1 MFCQRQTMQHH
12 MERGVRQI
20 EKQARKNGMLKHDS
34 GAGSR
39 EQLGMMSN
47 GRDASKGLTK
57 RGNKSKA
64 KRDTRNIQIRSNKSE
79 SSSLHIQQLA
89 DPNKGRMNG
98 VLSSMCV
105 ALVDS

>member
-1 MFCQRQTMQHH
+1 MSKR
-12 MERGVRQI
+12 
-20 EKQARKNGMLKHDS
+20 NS

-39 EQLGMMSN
+39 ERLGTMSD

-57 RGNKSKA
+57 GGNESKA
-64 KRDTRNIQIRSNKSE
+64 KRDTRNIRIRSNKSE
-79 SSSLHIQQLA
+79 SSSLHVQQLA

-98 VLSSMCV
+98 ASSSMCV